1 MWVGLNILEK
11 IPIIAWSTNPVSK
24 MYIGTLGTQGRGD
37 VVAQVWW
44 LSTGR
49 IPPSFGGPQSA
60 FSEGLQLIRRGP
72 PTCFTQS
79 LHI

>member
-24 MYIGTLGTQGRGD
+24 MYIGKLGTQGRGD

-49 IPPSFGGPQSA
+49 IPPSFGGSQSA

-72 PTCFTQS
+72 
-79 LHI
+79 LHFGG